1 MTTAS
6 LTFFFSLSVLT
17 IWWTTRRDL
26 NCLSVALTFCL
37 FGGLYCVYI
46 PSLCVVAHQVKET
59 LSGGGW
65 MRKMKQ
71 INTRPCGKKKTLY
84 FFPVVFLLRDIIF
97 GVAHRYYYH
106 SCPNPVACC
115 VNCVHGNSTSMLL
128 TTTATLILLL
138 RAPAALLSLRRLL
151 FSLFLFFVFV
161 FVLFSNNR
169 IENWES

>member
-6 LTFFFSLSVLT
+6 LTFFSLSPFL
-17 IWWTTRRDL
+17 
-26 NCLSVALTFCL
+26 LSGEPHAEISTVYPWRSLFFCL
-37 FGGLYCVYI
+37 GLYCVYI

-151 FSLFLFFVFV
+151 FSLFSFFCFCA
-161 FVLFSNNR
+161 FLK
-169 IENWES
+169 

>member
-6 LTFFFSLSVLT
+6 LTFFFSLSPFL
-17 IWWTTRRDL
+17 
-26 NCLSVALTFCL
+26 LSGEPHAEISTVYPWRSLFVL

-65 MRKMKQ
+65 MRENETNKHPSVWKE
-71 INTRPCGKKKTLY
+71 KKP
-84 FFPVVFLLRDIIF
+84 FIFSVVFLLRDIIF
-97 GVAHRYYYH
+97 VGVAHRYYYH

-151 FSLFLFFVFV
+151 VSLFSFFCFCA
-161 FVLFSNNR
+161 FLK
-169 IENWES
+169 